1 MQLPGTGHCLPP
13 RWPFQPRV
21 SLLLLPLLTLVFCWF
36 NICALFGIV
45 EYETFTVFLLMIFF
59 NSWPSGKQESIRSRN
74 FLPTLVEMD

>member
-1 MQLPGTGHCLPP
+1 MC
-13 RWPFQPRV
+13 
-21 SLLLLPLLTLVFCWF
+21 LLLLPLLTLVLCWF
-36 NICALFGIV
+36 NICAMFGIV